1 MDEHRRNLLLGAGA
15 LLANATLQ
23 SACVGNQP
31 RSTAAAMP
39 STPTTP
45 PTTPTTTPTQ
55 GNGKPG
61 DFDFLQGSWQIHN
74 RKLNEA
80 TKQWE
85 EFAGEST
92 CWSILKGIASIEE
105 LRIPARNFSGMG
117 LRLLDVT
124 TGIWTDYWA
133 NAKNAS
139 LAGGGTPG
147 GFTDGAGIWLSE
159 ETVDGKTLTFRGM
172 WDNITATSCRWS
184 QASSSDGGKTWQDN
198 WVMQWT
204 RTA

>member
-1 MDEHRRNLLLGAGA
+1 MDEQRRNLLLGASA

-23 SACVGNQP
+23 SACAGSRP
-31 RSTAAAMP
+31 RSPAASP
-39 STPTTP
+39 PPTP
-45 PTTPTTTPTQ
+45 PPTQ

-61 DFDFLQGSWQIHN
+61 DFDFLQGSWRIHN
-74 RKLNEA
+74 RKLNDA
-80 TKQWE
+80 TKQWD

-92 CWSILKGIASIEE
+92 CWSILNGVASIEE
-105 LRIPARNFSGMG
+105 LRIPARNFAGMG

-124 TGIWTDYWA
+124 TGVWTDYWA

-147 GFTDGAGIWLSE
+147 GFTNGAGIWLSE
-159 ETVDGKTLTFRGM
+159 ETVDGKTLIFRGM
-172 WDNITATSCRWS
+172 WDKITATTCRWS
-184 QASSSDGGKTWQDN
+184 QASSSDGGKSWQDN